1 MIEIENPSKRYG
13 EKLAADRLDF
23 VVQPGIVTGFL
34 GPNGAGKSTTMPA
47 ALQRLPTA
55 GCGGM
60 STPAVVRSRCW
71 CIRVNAG
78 SARNTTTRLSS
89 GSGHHLPCHPRSFHD
104 GVETD
109 HHGTTTTSTAA
120 SSAGDSAGEEQG
132 LAPGPD
138 RPRRTVGPPGGRVW
152 TPDGARHRSH
162 GMCPGPEYPCSAVHH
177 RGGAGFTPDSGPWA
191 NVRGPL
197 YWPFGRSR
205 PDLRVPTPGGRS
217 SVPREAL

>member
-47 ALQRLPTA
+47 ALQRFPTA

-78 SARNTTTRLSS
+78 TARNTTTRLSS

-109 HHGTTTTSTAA
+109 DLAA
-120 SSAGDSAGEEQG
+120 EDDRRRVRRPGQTRSAMIIRPAGNREN
-132 LAPGPD
+132 
-138 RPRRTVGPPGGRVW
+138 RPRP
-152 TPDGARHRSH
+152 
-162 GMCPGPEYPCSAVHH
+162 
-177 RGGAGFTPDSGPWA
+177 
-191 NVRGPL
+191 
-197 YWPFGRSR
+197 
-205 PDLRVPTPGGRS
+205 
-217 SVPREAL
+217 

>member
-55 GCGGM
+55 VCGGM
-60 STPAVVRSRCW
+60 SSPVVVRSRCW

-78 SARNTTTRLSS
+78 TARNTTTRLSS

-109 HHGTTTTSTAA
+109 DLAA
-120 SSAGDSAGEEQG
+120 EDDRRRVRRPGQTRSAMIIRPAGNREN
-132 LAPGPD
+132 
-138 RPRRTVGPPGGRVW
+138 RPRP
-152 TPDGARHRSH
+152 
-162 GMCPGPEYPCSAVHH
+162 
-177 RGGAGFTPDSGPWA
+177 
-191 NVRGPL
+191 
-197 YWPFGRSR
+197 
-205 PDLRVPTPGGRS
+205 
-217 SVPREAL
+217 

>member
-55 GCGGM
+55 VCGGM
-60 STPAVVRSRCW
+60 SSPVVVRSRCW

-78 SARNTTTRLSS
+78 SARDTTTRLSS

>member
-34 GPNGAGKSTTMPA
+34 GPNGAGKSTAMPA

-60 STPAVVRSRCW
+60 SSPVVVRSRCW

-78 SARNTTTRLSS
+78 TARNTTTRLSS